1 MNPDQQLPTSRA
13 NARRPGARAIQE
25 NSDKTRSSMYQRYK
39 RNASNLL
46 LERRLIVPLLTV
58 LVILITPAVVFFVHP
73 AVRGLSGD
81 HDATIR
87 LRQEAPSADEGAEV
101 KHSKHAKSKKQKK
114 EKKCNPSPLWD
125 HTVDDSRYE
134 YGCPEIKVCVCEYS
148 STKNVNTFD

>member
-25 NSDKTRSSMYQRYK
+25 NSDKARSSMFQRYK

-73 AVRGLSGD
+73 SSRGISGG

-87 LRQEAPSADEGAEV
+87 LRQEAPSADEAEA
-101 KHSKHAKSKKQKK
+101 KHSKHAKSKKKA
-114 EKKCNPSPLWD
+114 KKCIPSPLWD
-125 HTVDDSRYE
+125 HSVDDSRYE
-134 YGCPEIKVCVCEYS
+134 YGCPEIKVNRVE
-148 STKNVNTFD
+148 K